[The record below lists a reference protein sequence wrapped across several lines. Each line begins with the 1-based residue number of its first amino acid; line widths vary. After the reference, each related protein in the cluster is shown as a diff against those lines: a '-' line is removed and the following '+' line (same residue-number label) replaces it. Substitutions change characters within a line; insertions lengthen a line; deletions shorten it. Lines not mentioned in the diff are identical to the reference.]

1 MAEIWAFAP
10 IRRELVVHSGEWATG
25 FLEKGRNRVKAP
37 IKRELVVHSEEWTTS
52 YGCFCLSKNH
62 RTQKALPTGGLFN
75 MAVSFYALF
84 LSASRELAN
93 FFDHE
98 PDPNQDDDGIY

>member
-1 MAEIWAFAP
+1 MAGALLFT
-10 IRRELVVHSGEWATG
+10 R
-25 FLEKGRNRVKAP
+25 
-37 IKRELVVHSEEWTTS
+37 
-52 YGCFCLSKNH
+52 

-84 LSASRELAN
+84 LCASRELAN

-98 PDPNQDDDGIY
+98 PDT

>member
-1 MAEIWAFAP
+1 MAGDLLFT
-10 IRRELVVHSGEWATG
+10 R
-25 FLEKGRNRVKAP
+25 
-37 IKRELVVHSEEWTTS
+37 
-52 YGCFCLSKNH
+52 

-75 MAVSFYALF
+75 MAVSFYTLF

-98 PDPNQDDDGIY
+98 TDT

>member
-1 MAEIWAFAP
+1 MAGALLFT
-10 IRRELVVHSGEWATG
+10 R
-25 FLEKGRNRVKAP
+25 
-37 IKRELVVHSEEWTTS
+37 
-52 YGCFCLSKNH
+52 
-62 RTQKALPTGGLFN
+62 RTQKPLPTGGLFN

-98 PDPNQDDDGIY
+98 PDPNQDDDCIY

>member
-1 MAEIWAFAP
+1 M
-10 IRRELVVHSGEWATG
+10 VHSD
-25 FLEKGRNRVKAP
+25 
-37 IKRELVVHSEEWTTS
+37 EWTTGS
-52 YGCFCLSKNH
+52 SSFCLSKN
-62 RTQKALPTGGLFN
+62 RRIQKALPTGGLFI